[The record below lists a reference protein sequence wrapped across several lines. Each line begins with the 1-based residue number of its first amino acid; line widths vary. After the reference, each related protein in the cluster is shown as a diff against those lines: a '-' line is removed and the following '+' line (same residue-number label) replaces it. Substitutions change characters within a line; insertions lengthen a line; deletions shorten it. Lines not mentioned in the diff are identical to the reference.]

1 MMFSSCQ
8 ASKMEASDTHVVW
21 LVDQRRHHTSTRAK
35 KLSLH
40 IFLKMAIFLSK
51 KMERIRKI
59 PTEKEMLDQLRSS
72 KVSLPPLSLRFLEGD
87 LAARGNLRFDALIEV
102 SWRGSI
108 AKFAVEC
115 KSLSTPKAFQ
125 EGLNLLKTSSL
136 PKGYAPLLFLPFL
149 SERRLQVLER
159 EGISGIDLCGNGVVV
174 VPDMFAV
181 FRSGEK
187 NRFSSSA
194 QIKNI
199 YRKNSSMVGR
209 VFLVCSAYDTVQEI
223 CAKINRRNPL
233 VNRWDKKPMS
243 LSTVSK
249 SLKTLEEDLI
259 VERTGVIRLL
269 QPDKLLEKLSEN
281 YVTPKIKERVRL
293 KFNEESETL
302 RKMLLNQS
310 QELSLPLVATGTSS
324 VGLFAVMQRGDL
336 LSVYCPRVEILL
348 ERLSGSR
355 SDRFPNLDLIE
366 TEDETVYFDARQEG
380 NFRWASP
387 VQVYLE
393 LMAGDKRDQET
404 AEQVKSYII
413 KNLETAQQ

>member
-1 MMFSSCQ
+1 
-8 ASKMEASDTHVVW
+8 MEASDTHVVW

-281 YVTPKIKERVRL
+281 YVTPKIRERVRL